1 LINLKKTHQALST
14 LLVQFQAFTE
24 VHTFIDLIYL
34 RMNRI
39 NETIEA
45 STLILTQLE
54 RLTNELAFELAR
66 IEE

>member
-1 LINLKKTHQALST
+1 
-14 LLVQFQAFTE
+14 
-24 VHTFIDLIYL
+24 
-34 RMNRI
+34 MNRI

-66 IEE
+66 TEE